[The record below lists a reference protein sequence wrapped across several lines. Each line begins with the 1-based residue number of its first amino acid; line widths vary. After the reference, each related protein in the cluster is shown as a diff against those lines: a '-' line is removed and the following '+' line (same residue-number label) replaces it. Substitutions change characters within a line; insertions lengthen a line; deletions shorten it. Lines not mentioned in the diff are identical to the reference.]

1 MFTNNLF
8 SLLNSYDKSLTEE
21 VTSLV
26 GRIVNTNLT
35 LSYDDIK
42 KFDVH
47 QLIHLLQQ
55 LVVNGQLSYDRLN
68 TLGKEYGIIGSKNS
82 EILYR

>member
-68 TLGKEYGIIGSKNS
+68 TLGKEYRIIGSKNS

>member
-21 VTSLV
+21 VTTLV